1 MLKIIIALILLVSTA
16 CAVEYSADVIAGA
29 AVLSVGIDC
38 LSEVREKSEFTVNA
52 TITNPGEENATDVIA
67 ELIAPKKAF
76 SYGQPKKRIG
86 KIEGNTQTVVSWNVK
101 AKRPG
106 IYDIT
111 VIASGKAETT
121 EEELF
126 AQDEKTIVV
135 SSSASVGIIQG
146 FYDYVSRLFKGA
158 WL

>member
-16 CAVEYSADVIAGA
+16 YAVEYSADVIAGA
-29 AVLSVGIDC
+29 AMLSVGIDC
-38 LSEVREKSEFTVNA
+38 PPEVQEKSKFTVNA

-67 ELIAPKKAF
+67 ELIAPRKAF

-86 KIEGNTQTVVSWNVK
+86 NIDGNTQTIVSWNVK

-106 IYDIT
+106 YNIT

-135 SSSASVGIIQG
+135 SSSDSVGIIQG
-146 FYDYVSRLFKGA
+146 FYDYVYRLFKGG

>member
-16 CAVEYSADVIAGA
+16 YAVEYSADVIAGA
-29 AVLSVGIDC
+29 AMLSVGIDC
-38 LSEVREKSEFTVNA
+38 PPEVQEKSKFTVNA

-67 ELIAPKKAF
+67 ELIAPRKAF

-86 KIEGNTQTVVSWNVK
+86 KIEGNTQTIVSWNVK

-106 IYDIT
+106 YNIT

-135 SSSASVGIIQG
+135 SSSDSVGIIQG
-146 FYDYVSRLFKGA
+146 FYDYVYRLFKGG

>member
-16 CAVEYSADVIAGA
+16 YAVEYSADVIAGA
-29 AVLSVGIDC
+29 AMLSVGIDC
-38 LSEVREKSEFTVNA
+38 PSEVQEKSKFTVNA

-67 ELIAPKKAF
+67 ELIAPKNAF

-106 IYDIT
+106 IYNIT

-146 FYDYVSRLFKGA
+146 FYDYVYRLFKSG

>member
-16 CAVEYSADVIAGA
+16 YAVEYSADVIAGA

-38 LSEVREKSEFTVNA
+38 PSEVQEKSEFTVNA

-67 ELIAPKKAF
+67 ELIAPRKAF

-86 KIEGNTQTVVSWNVK
+86 KIEGNTQTVVTWNVK

-106 IYDIT
+106 IYNIT

-146 FYDYVSRLFKGA
+146 FYDYVYRLFIGG
-158 WL
+158 

>member
-16 CAVEYSADVIAGA
+16 YAVEYSADVIAGA

-38 LSEVREKSEFTVNA
+38 PSEVQEKSEFMVNA

-86 KIEGNTQTVVSWNVK
+86 KIEGNTQTVVTWNVK

-106 IYDIT
+106 TYNIT

-146 FYDYVSRLFKGA
+146 LYDYVYRLFKSG
-158 WL
+158 

>member
-16 CAVEYSADVIAGA
+16 YAVEYSADVIAGA

-38 LSEVREKSEFTVNA
+38 PSKVQEKSEFTVNA

-67 ELIAPKKAF
+67 ELIAPRKAF

-86 KIEGNTQTVVSWNVK
+86 KIEGNTQSVLSWNVK

-106 IYDIT
+106 IYNIT

-146 FYDYVSRLFKGA
+146 FYDYVYRLLKGG

>member
-16 CAVEYSADVIAGA
+16 YAVEYSADVIAGA
-29 AVLSVGIDC
+29 AMLSVGIDC
-38 LSEVREKSEFTVNA
+38 PSDVQEKSKFTVNA
-52 TITNPGEENATDVIA
+52 TITNLGEENATDVIA
-67 ELIAPKKAF
+67 ELIAPRKAF
-76 SYGQPKKRIG
+76 SYGQPKKRIR
-86 KIEGNTQTVVSWNVK
+86 KIEGNSQTVVSWNVK

-106 IYDIT
+106 IYNIT

-146 FYDYVSRLFKGA
+146 FYDYVYRLFKGG

>member
-16 CAVEYSADVIAGA
+16 YAVEYSADVIAGA

-38 LSEVREKSEFTVNA
+38 PSEVQEKSEFMVNA

-135 SSSASVGIIQG
+135 ISSASVGIIQG
-146 FYDYVSRLFKGA
+146 FYDYVYRLFKGG

>member
-16 CAVEYSADVIAGA
+16 YAVEYSADVIAGA

-38 LSEVREKSEFTVNA
+38 PSEVQEKSEFTVNA

-67 ELIAPKKAF
+67 ELIAPRKAF

-86 KIEGNTQTVVSWNVK
+86 KIEGNTQTVVTWNVK

-106 IYDIT
+106 IYNIT

-146 FYDYVSRLFKGA
+146 FYDYVYRLLKVG

>member
-16 CAVEYSADVIAGA
+16 YAVEYSADVIAGA
-29 AVLSVGIDC
+29 AMLSVGIDC
-38 LSEVREKSEFTVNA
+38 PSDVQEKSKFTVNA
-52 TITNPGEENATDVIA
+52 TIINPGEENATDVIA
-67 ELIAPKKAF
+67 ELIAPRKAF

-86 KIEGNTQTVVSWNVK
+86 KIEGNSQTVVSWNVK

-106 IYDIT
+106 IYNIT

-146 FYDYVSRLFKGA
+146 FYDYVYRLFKGGR
-158 WL
+158 L

>member
-16 CAVEYSADVIAGA
+16 YAVEYSADVIAGA
-29 AVLSVGIDC
+29 AMLSVGIDC
-38 LSEVREKSEFTVNA
+38 PSDVQEKSKFTVNA
-52 TITNPGEENATDVIA
+52 TIINPGEENATDVIA
-67 ELIAPKKAF
+67 ELIAPRKAF

-106 IYDIT
+106 IYNIT

-146 FYDYVSRLFKGA
+146 FYDYVYRLFKGG